1 MKLVLLIFI
10 TVFFLGCGVETDS
23 SLGNSTNTSNTDDNT
38 TDSTDGNNNDNNN
51 SVVVVD
57 PSSSGFDK
65 TDAQE
70 DPNACTINDTFQAID
85 DSSFDPNAA
94 ADAPNGLTV
103 TSQYLYS
110 VDLEATKV
118 ALFYPD
124 LTNTKQDS
132 NLHIYEDHYQ
142 FSFDKAWVTNANA
155 RVYIRTPKDIYGVY
169 SCYRYELDSVSDG
182 SVTKTKVYR

>member
-1 MKLVLLIFI
+1 MKLLVLVFI
-10 TVFFLGCGVETDS
+10 TVLFLGCGVNTDS
-23 SLGNSTNTSNTDDNT
+23 SLGGSTTSNTDDNT
-38 TDSTDGNNNDNNN
+38 SDPINGDDDDNN
-51 SVVVVD
+51 SGGVVVVD
-57 PSSSGFDK
+57 PSDSGFDK
-65 TDAQE
+65 TDAEE
-70 DPNACTINDTFQAID
+70 DPNACIINDTFQAID

-94 ADAPNGLTV
+94 ADAQNGLTV

-118 ALFYPD
+118 ALFYPE

-142 FSFDKAWVTNANA
+142 FSFDKAWLTNANA

-169 SCYRYELDSVSDG
+169 SCYRYELDSLSGD
-182 SVTKTKVYR
+182 SITKTKVYR